1 MLANIKNRRIRESV
15 GEFMKIKI
23 EIFNNLDTIAR
34 AHRITHVPIW
44 YLLGGHHDRIYSR
57 CFCRDIRRVIYY
69 GFAVRWS

>member
-34 AHRITHVPIW
+34 AVMHFF
-44 YLLGGHHDRIYSR
+44 LLNSCTDMVL
-57 CFCRDIRRVIYY
+57 IRRP
-69 GFAVRWS
+69 S